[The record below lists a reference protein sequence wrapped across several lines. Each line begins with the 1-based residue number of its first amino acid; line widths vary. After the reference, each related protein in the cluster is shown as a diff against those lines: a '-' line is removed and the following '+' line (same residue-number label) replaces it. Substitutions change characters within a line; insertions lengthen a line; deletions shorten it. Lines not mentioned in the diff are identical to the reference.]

1 MEKVSGLRVFQ
12 SAVSAGFPSVGD
24 DEIDGLIDLNE
35 MLIKHPAATFFLR
48 VIGNSMIGAGIF
60 EGDVLIVDR
69 SLTAVSGKVVIAS
82 LNGELTVKRLL
93 IEGKKVALI
102 AENVAYPPIEIGDAA
117 DFRIFG
123 VVTSVIHAL

>member
-1 MEKVSGLRVFQ
+1 MPMFQ
-12 SAVSAGFPSVGD
+12 SAVSAGFPSAGD
-24 DEIDGLIDLNE
+24 DELDVMVDLNA

-48 VIGNSMIGAGIF
+48 VIGNSMIGAGIH

-69 SLTAVSGKVVIAS
+69 SLQAVSGKVVIAS
-82 LNGELTVKRLL
+82 INGELTVKRLL
-93 IEGKKVALI
+93 IEGKKVTLLP
-102 AENVAYPPIEIGDAA
+102 ENEAYSPIEVSEAN